1 MNTAQGFA
9 VADDTGILVKTV
21 SPTRRAAIVNWL
33 ITECGVMVSNSF
45 TEGEV
50 ERLFSTHQ
58 QEKPG
63 AEVIEVE
70 IMQVFR

>member
-33 ITECGVMVSNSF
+33 VAECGVMVRNSF
-45 TEGEV
+45 SDQDIEG
-50 ERLFSTHQ
+50 LFANHQ
-58 QEKPG
+58 REKP
-63 AEVIEVE
+63 AAQVIEVE
-70 IMQVFR
+70 IMRVAR